1 MNSASSLRSVIRRS
15 RVASPTRRE
24 AAQALS
30 GLAGRDALRG
40 MLARL
45 QPKEEVLLLG
55 WGVPMPLPVRSRRY
69 DDKFWEELGVKG
81 GKRGEKEIKEELG
94 F

>member
-1 MNSASSLRSVIRRS
+1 MINPAIRQACCS
-15 RVASPTRRE
+15 ECFAFAEGLPE
-24 AAQALS
+24 AI
-30 GLAGRDALRG
+30 
-40 MLARL
+40 LARL

-69 DDKFWEELGVKG
+69 DDAFWKELFGKKAG
-81 GKRGEKEIKEELG
+81 GGGRTEKEIKGDMG